1 MFNFR
6 LTFRK
11 CKILNEV
18 VALHVHVLLLLASE
32 EGGGGGVL
40 VLVMINYSLYVVYS
54 IMIQI
59 YFNYMFFTGC
69 SFTGS

>member
-1 MFNFR
+1 MYDFR

-40 VLVMINYSLYVVYS
+40 VLV
-54 IMIQI
+54 IMII
-59 YFNYMFFTGC
+59 YIAY
-69 SFTGS
+69 S